1 LSPVRDALGLH
12 EIEVVLHE
20 VKKAAHEVKKF
31 GEELIDQD
39 NDSSRP

>member
-1 LSPVRDALGLH
+1 VRDALGLH